1 SVRTPQTCGT
11 AIARGWS
18 GCPFAGKRF
27 GALSASK
34 RADHAEPPR
43 SVVVCCCVASA
54 LPALTRSRPPV
65 DPTRLHEVPP
75 PEVHRKPQCQRTER
89 HGRNLSRHI
98 LNDQISPRDRLSG
111 VIERREKLKPDTR
124 SRHTQ

>member
-1 SVRTPQTCGT
+1 GASEYGSTGILFSALVASQRAEH
-11 AIARGWS
+11 AI
-18 GCPFAGKRF
+18 
-27 GALSASK
+27 
-34 RADHAEPPR
+34 PPR
-43 SVVVCCCVASA
+43 PVVVCCRVASA

-75 PEVHRKPQCQRTER
+75 PEVHRKPQCERTER

-98 LNDQISPRDRLSG
+98 LNDQISPRERLSG